1 MYQLHS
7 LFLVESNQ
15 RHAHLLPTKEY
26 PRNLDISLF
35 LYLPFLSSSVN
46 KKIKH
51 DVRIK
56 DISNLVRTTRFIRV
70 GIHSLIGEP
79 NNQRI

>member
-15 RHAHLLPTKEY
+15 RHVHLWPTKEY
-26 PRNLDISLF
+26 PRNLGISFF

-56 DISNLVRTTRFIRV
+56 KYVQFSAHDPLHQSRNT
-70 GIHSLIGEP
+70 LI
-79 NNQRI
+79 NRRAK